1 MFCYEVAGKMTF
13 NARII
18 GSLGLV
24 ALSLATIGLI
34 SYRSTTNFIET
45 TNAVNRSHQVLK
57 NTGSLLTDL
66 MNIETSVR
74 GFVISTNEVF
84 LEPYQVA
91 LPRMPEH
98 LKTLR
103 ALTAAEPNQQ
113 RRLNELEPLILAK
126 VKVVQTCISTL
137 KKEGIEAA
145 SRLNGL
151 EEGQRLMDRV
161 RVVTT
166 AMEDEE
172 QQLLNQREERSKA
185 SAHFAMLITTAL
197 NMVMMVLLTWVSYT
211 TLRYL
216 ADRKR
221 VEEELARSY
230 ERLELSQK
238 AGRIGHFEYF
248 FQTNTLVCSELLEA
262 LYGVSK
268 HRLGGTWESWMQC
281 VHPEDRKAVNGVFEE
296 ARKNGQFDK
305 EFRIIWPDNS
315 VRWIQMRAEVH
326 FDTARNPLRMVG
338 VNRDIT
344 ARKQAEEKA
353 ADTAAYARSLIEAS
367 LDPMVTI
374 AADGRISD
382 ANHAAEMATGV
393 PREELIG
400 KEFSNYFTEPEKARA
415 VYRQVFARG
424 SVADCLLCIRHTSG
438 SLMDVLY
445 NATLYKDTAGH
456 VRGVFATARDITQR
470 KKAEEALRQSRD
482 ELELRVQQRTADL
495 EREVAERK
503 LAEGALRQS
512 EEKFRRIAAN
522 IPEVLYSVDMRT
534 QEFRYLSPAFEK
546 MLGYTEE
553 DIHNEDGRVAFLTR
567 VIKKGDFEAQRDRLA
582 RLQTQPMEVVGIR
595 DEEWWLC
602 KDGTLKC
609 IEDRWIPVYQSGRL
623 VTTEGVLCDITE
635 LKEAQETVR
644 RAKEDWE
651 RTFDAVPDLIAII
664 DSEHR
669 IVRTNKA
676 MAARLGVTP
685 AQCVG
690 QTCYRVVH
698 GTDEPPD
705 FCPHKQLLADG
716 IEHTA
721 RVYEDRLGGD
731 FIVSTTPLYDSEGK
745 LTGSIHIAREITE
758 RKQAGKTPTS

>member
-1 MFCYEVAGKMTF
+1 MFR
-13 NARII
+13 ARII
-18 GSLGLV
+18 GSVGLA
-24 ALSLATIGLI
+24 ALALMAIGFI
-34 SYRSTTNFIET
+34 SYRSTTEFIKT
-45 TNAVNRSHQVLK
+45 TDAVNHSHQVLK

-98 LKTLR
+98 LKALR
-103 ALTAAEPNQQ
+103 ALTAGAANQQ

-126 VKVVQTCISTL
+126 IKVVQTCISTL

-151 EEGQRLMDRV
+151 EEGQRLMDLI

-172 QQLLNQREERSKA
+172 QQLLNQREDRSKA
-185 SAHFAMLITTAL
+185 SAHFAMLMTTAL
-197 NMVMMVLLTWVSYT
+197 NMVMLVLLTWVSYT
-211 TLRYL
+211 TLQHL
-216 ADRKR
+216 AHRKR
-221 VEEELARSY
+221 VEEELARNH

-248 FQTNTLVCSELLEA
+248 FQTNTLVCSELLET
-262 LYGVSK
+262 LYDVSK
-268 HRLGGTWESWMQC
+268 RGLGGTWESWMQR
-281 VHPEDRKAVNGVFEE
+281 VHPEDRKAVNEAFEH

-326 FDTARNPLRMVG
+326 FDTTGKPLRMLG

-353 ADTAAYARSLIEAS
+353 VNTATYARSLIEAS

-374 AADGRISD
+374 ATDGRISD
-382 ANHAAEMATGV
+382 ANRATEMATGV

-400 KEFSNYFTEPEKARA
+400 KEFSSYFTEPEKARA
-415 VYRQVFARG
+415 VYQQVFAQG
-424 SVADCLLCIRHTSG
+424 SAANYPLSIRHTSG

-445 NATLYKDTAGH
+445 NATLYKDATDN
-456 VRGVFATARDITQR
+456 VRGVFATAHDITQR

-495 EREVAERK
+495 EREIAERK
-503 LAEGALRQS
+503 LAWGALRQS
-512 EEKFRRIAAN
+512 EKTFRRIAAN

-534 QEFRYLSPAFEK
+534 REFRYLSPAFEK
-546 MLGYTEE
+546 MLGYTYE
-553 DIHNEDGRVAFLTR
+553 DIHNEGGRVTFLQR
-567 VIKKGDFEAQRDRLA
+567 VIKKGDFEAQRSRLT
-582 RLQTQPMEVVGIR
+582 RLQTQPMEVTGMR

-609 IEDRWIPVYQSGRL
+609 IEDRWIPVYESGQL

-669 IVRTNKA
+669 IVRANKA

-698 GTDEPPD
+698 GTDQPPD
-705 FCPHKQLLADG
+705 FCPHTQLLADG
-716 IEHTA
+716 LGHTA
-721 RVYEDRLGGD
+721 KVCEDRLGGD
-731 FIVSTTPLYDSEGK
+731 FIVSTTPLYDSDGK
-745 LTGSIHIAREITE
+745 LTGSVHVARDITE
-758 RKQAGKTPTS
+758 CKQAESTPTSLARS

>member
-1 MFCYEVAGKMTF
+1 MA
-13 NARII
+13 ALALIAI
-18 GSLGLV
+18 GF
-24 ALSLATIGLI
+24 I
-34 SYRSTTNFIET
+34 SYRSTTEFIKT
-45 TNAVNRSHQVLK
+45 TDAVNHSHQVLK
-57 NTGSLLTDL
+57 NAGSLLTDL

-91 LPRMPEH
+91 LPRVPEH
-98 LKTLR
+98 LKVLR

-113 RRLNELEPLILAK
+113 RRLDKLEPLILAK
-126 VKVVQTCISTL
+126 IKVVQTCISTL
-137 KKEGIEAA
+137 KKEGIEVA

-151 EEGQRLMDRV
+151 EEGQRLMDLI

-172 QQLLNQREERSKA
+172 QQLLDQREERSKT
-185 SAHFAMLITTAL
+185 SAHFATLMTTAL
-197 NMVMMVLLTWVSYT
+197 NMVMLVLLTWVSYT
-211 TLRYL
+211 TLQHL

-221 VEEELARSY
+221 VGEELARSY

-248 FQTNTLVCSELLEA
+248 YPTNTLVCSELLEA

-268 HRLGGTWESWMQC
+268 LGLGGTWENWMQRI
-281 VHPEDRKAVNGVFEE
+281 HPGDRKAVNEVFEQ
-296 ARKNGQFDK
+296 ARKNGQFDT

-326 FDTARNPLRMVG
+326 FDAAGNPLRMVG

-344 ARKQAEEKA
+344 GRKQAEEKVA
-353 ADTAAYARSLIEAS
+353 NTVVYARSFIEAS

-382 ANHAAEMATGV
+382 ANRATEMATGV
-393 PREELIG
+393 SREELIG
-400 KEFSNYFTEPEKARA
+400 KEFSNYFTEPDKVRT
-415 VYRQVFARG
+415 VHQQVFAQG
-424 SVADCLLCIRHTSG
+424 SVADCLLSIRHRSG
-438 SLMDVLY
+438 CLMDVFY
-445 NATLYKDTAGH
+445 NATLCKDTAGN

-470 KKAEEALRQSRD
+470 RKAEEALRRSRD
-482 ELELRVQQRTADL
+482 ELELRVRQRTADL
-495 EREVAERK
+495 EREVADRK

-534 QEFRYLSPAFEK
+534 REFRYLSPALEK
-546 MLGYTEE
+546 MLGYTHE
-553 DIHNEDGRVAFLTR
+553 DIHNEGGRVAFLTR
-567 VIKKGDFEAQRDRLA
+567 VIKKGDFEAQKSRLM
-582 RLQTQPMEVVGIR
+582 RLQTQPMEVVGVR

-609 IEDRWIPVYQSGRL
+609 IEDRWIPVYESGQL
-623 VTTEGVLCDITE
+623 VTTEGMLCDITE

-669 IVRTNKA
+669 VVRANKA

-690 QTCYRVVH
+690 QRCYRVVH
-698 GTDEPPD
+698 GTDQPPD

-716 IEHTA
+716 LGHTA
-721 RVYEDRLGGD
+721 EVHEERLGGD
-731 FIVSTTPLYDSEGK
+731 FIVSTTPLHDSEGK
-745 LTGSIHIAREITE
+745 LTGSVHVAREITG
-758 RKQAGKTPTS
+758 RKQVGENSHKLNP